1 MVEARLEGH
10 LAMVGAK
17 VEARG
22 EGLVKGRGARPS
34 TPPTEQSSHRGV
46 TRHALAVDLHLD
58 QRPLLAPEQVYGYSD
73 CTHVDIVRACAC
85 ACASACAYVH
95 VLSLKDT
102 PYGLNRASSGQ
113 P

>member
-22 EGLVKGRGARPS
+22 EDRVKGRGARPS
-34 TPPTEQSSHRGV
+34 TPPTEQGSHRGV

-85 ACASACAYVH
+85 ACACIESQGHTLRVE
-95 VLSLKDT
+95 LRLKWPSLG
-102 PYGLNRASSGQ
+102 PAR
-113 P
+113 

>member
-58 QRPLLAPEQVYGYSD
+58 QRPLLAPEQVYGYSY
-73 CTHVDIVRACAC
+73 CAQMGIVCAC
-85 ACASACAYVH
+85 AVH
-95 VLSLKDT
+95 VQVHAHMCM
-102 PYGLNRASSGQ
+102 Y
-113 P
+113 

>member
-58 QRPLLAPEQVYGYSD
+58 QRPLLAPEQVYGYS
-73 CTHVDIVRACAC
+73 
-85 ACASACAYVH
+85 YW
-95 VLSLKDT
+95 
-102 PYGLNRASSGQ
+102 Y
-113 P
+113 

>member
-1 MVEARLEGH
+1 MATWRRFGRRSRR
-10 LAMVGAK
+10 G
-17 VEARG
+17 ARG
-22 EGLVKGRGARPS
+22 EERVKGRGVRPS
-34 TPPTEQSSHRGV
+34 TPPTEQGSHRGV

-102 PYGLNRASSGQ
+102 PYGLNCASSGQ